1 MSKQTEG
8 IKSHLYCN
16 GFLGAIDKL
25 FEDKDGVHIRVITD
39 YEGHKRLQ
47 SLMAKIFYDL
57 VEMDVERS
65 DMDFFRATH
74 HYCKK
79 PQENNE

>member
-8 IKSHLYCN
+8 IKSHSYCN

-25 FEDKDGVHIRVITD
+25 YEDRDGVHIRVITD

-57 VEMDVERS
+57 YYKEIASVERRRS
-65 DMDFFRATH
+65 TYIRKH
-74 HYCKK
+74 PVYYW
-79 PQENNE
+79 